1 MNGQHINAL
10 LFYKIIK
17 MDNTRENLKKLHSE
31 IEEQIND
38 LQIMNNDCDEE
49 QDWQLIELYS
59 TQIVVLETIERKI
72 SQILS
77 LC

>member
-1 MNGQHINAL
+1 
-10 LFYKIIK
+10 

-72 SQILS
+72 SQILN
-77 LC
+77 L

>member
-72 SQILS
+72 SQILN
-77 LC
+77 L

>member
-77 LC
+77 L